1 MSAGAAKPLALS
13 LRRGR
18 DGVTLPV
25 RLTPKSSRD
34 EVVGV
39 EDHAGACVLKA
50 RVRAVPEAGRANEA
64 LETLIAKWLRLPP
77 SSVTV
82 AHGGKSRLKQVAVA
96 GDGDAV
102 AGDALA
108 RLIAQRVAEL
118 A

>member
-13 LRRGR
+13 LRRSR
-18 DGVTLPV
+18 DGVIIPV
-25 RLTPKSSRD
+25 RLTPKSNRD
-34 EVVGV
+34 EVAGV
-39 EDHAGACVLKA
+39 EDHAGECVLKA

-64 LETLIAKWLRLPP
+64 LETLIAKWLGLPP
-77 SSVTV
+77 STITV

-96 GDGDAV
+96 GN
-102 AGDALA
+102 GDALA

>member
-1 MSAGAAKPLALS
+1 MSAAAAKPLALS
-13 LRRGR
+13 LRRSR

-34 EVVGV
+34 EIVGV
-39 EDHAGACVLKA
+39 EDHGGDCVLKA

-64 LETLIAKWLRLPP
+64 LETLIAKWLGLPP
-77 SSVTV
+77 FTVTV

-96 GDGDAV
+96 GDGDA
-102 AGDALA
+102 LA
-108 RLIAQRVAEL
+108 RLIAQRVTEL